1 MNDAEKPA
9 WLEGWSPAPAKP
21 KSAGGNPAW
30 TPGMKSPNPAGRPK
44 GIVDKRMRIAK
55 RMLDDADG
63 IVAVLIEQ
71 ALEGDTGAA
80 SLILSRVLPA
90 LRNQTEKVHF
100 PFDASAPV
108 ATQIEQ
114 VLDAMAAGVVAP
126 DVGRQIID
134 AIGTLSN
141 ARAVEEMEAR
151 IITLEA
157 KQL

>member
-1 MNDAEKPA
+1 MTIPPPWLAGDSQGVTEQPA
-9 WLEGWSPAPAKP
+9 AQPAPGRWVK
-21 KSAGGNPAW
+21 
-30 TPGMKSPNPAGRPK
+30 GMPSPNKAGRPR
-44 GIVDKRMRIAK
+44 GIVDKRSKLAQ
-55 RMLDDADG
+55 RMLADADG
-63 IVAVLIEQ
+63 IVSALIDK

-80 SLILSRVLPA
+80 GLILGRVLPS
-90 LRNQTEKVHF
+90 LRSQAEKVQF
-100 PFDASAPV
+100 DFDATAPV

-141 ARAVEEMEAR
+141 ARAVEELEGR

-157 KQL
+157 RQL